1 MSLSFEG
8 FWVRTSQTS
17 EVGLAFPSVLCADT
31 PWRFFIGLARDEVLF
46 RRYEEDLQAATGVKL
61 GQPGAKHGETKV
73 SKKIRKRRQQ
83 VQHQQEPSRSPG

>member
-1 MSLSFEG
+1 VSLSFEG

-17 EVGLAFPSVLCADT
+17 IGLAFPSVLCADT

-61 GQPGAKHGETKV
+61 GRAKHGETKV
-73 SKKIRKRRQQ
+73 SKKTRKRRQQ